1 MRIFGVIISI
11 VLAALPFAAC
21 RKGDG
26 LSNGAGARAAQA
38 DEQDRPAETEI
49 SDLDLPVDT
58 LFSLACEHGLKT
70 YECGECRY
78 EVGVVK
84 APAGLFADGLFKDTK
99 VARRRVEQSLTLTG
113 EVGFD
118 ERRVRHLSAPADGII
133 RRVHTVLGDRLT
145 AGQPILELESV
156 AAGEAQGDYLAAR
169 ALLTLVRRN
178 HDRVAELQREGIASE
193 REFFEARQELEA
205 ADIRVGAALGK
216 LMRLGMSAEDAA
228 ALTPDAARGLVTLRA
243 SASGTV
249 LSLQA
254 VPGKAARPDE
264 SLAVIGDN
272 STVWV
277 WVDLY
282 ERDLERAA
290 RSCAS
295 GIVPAALTTTAYPG
309 ETFSGTVDFISPV
322 MEETS
327 RTAKLRVKAPNPG
340 GRLLAGMFVTVRI
353 FLPGDEETA
362 AVPETAVLV
371 DEGRAFVFVHHHD
384 DYYVRRP
391 VETGRTWPDWTEI
404 VAGLAGGE
412 TIVADGSFLMKS
424 DVLRSKMGA
433 GCAD

>member
-1 MRIFGVIISI
+1 
-11 VLAALPFAAC
+11 
-21 RKGDG
+21 
-26 LSNGAGARAAQA
+26 
-38 DEQDRPAETEI
+38 
-49 SDLDLPVDT
+49 
-58 LFSLACEHGLKT
+58 
-70 YECGECRY
+70 
-78 EVGVVK
+78 
-84 APAGLFADGLFKDTK
+84 
-99 VARRRVEQSLTLTG
+99 
-113 EVGFD
+113 
-118 ERRVRHLSAPADGII
+118 
-133 RRVHTVLGDRLT
+133 
-145 AGQPILELESV
+145 
-156 AAGEAQGDYLAAR
+156 
-169 ALLTLVRRN
+169 
-178 HDRVAELQREGIASE
+178 
-193 REFFEARQELEA
+193 
-205 ADIRVGAALGK
+205 
-216 LMRLGMSAEDAA
+216 MSAEDAA

-282 ERDLERAA
+282 ERDLKRVA

-340 GRLLAGMFVTVRI
+340 GRLLAGMFVAVRI

>member
-1 MRIFGVIISI
+1 MRNFGVIII
-11 VLAALPFAAC
+11 ILLAALPFAAC
-21 RKGDG
+21 RKGD
-26 LSNGAGARAAQA
+26 SPPDGACAHAAQA
-38 DEQDRPAETEI
+38 DGHDHEHGAET

-58 LFSLACEHGLKT
+58 LFSLACEHAIKT

-84 APAGLFADGLFKDTK
+84 APSGLFSDGLLRKTK
-99 VARRRVEQSLTLTG
+99 VIRRRIERTLTLTG

-118 ERRVRHLSAPADGII
+118 ERRVRHVSAAADGIV
-133 RRVHTVLGDRLT
+133 RRVHAVPGDRLT
-145 AGQPILELESV
+145 AGQAILEIESV
-156 AAGEAQGDYLAAR
+156 AVGEAEGDYLAAR
-169 ALLTLVRRN
+169 ALLTLAKRN

-205 ADIRVGAALGK
+205 ADIRVEAALGK
-216 LMRLGMSAEDAA
+216 LMRLGMAEEDAT
-228 ALTPDAARGLVTLRA
+228 ALMPNAARGLVTLRA

-249 LSLQA
+249 LSLRA

-272 STVWV
+272 STVWI
-277 WVDLY
+277 WADLY
-282 ERDLERAA
+282 ERDLERTV

-295 GIVPAALTTTAYPG
+295 GTIPAALTTTAYPG
-309 ETFSGTVDFISPV
+309 ETFPGTVDFISPV
-322 MEETS
+322 MEGAS
-327 RTAKLRVKAPNPG
+327 RTVKLRVRASNPG
-340 GRLLAGMFVTVRI
+340 GRLLAGMFATVKI
-353 FLPGDEETA
+353 FLPEGGETA
-362 AVPETAVLV
+362 AVPETAVLE
-371 DEGRAFVFVHHHD
+371 DEGRSFVFVHHHD

-404 VAGLAGGE
+404 VAGLSGDE

>member
-1 MRIFGVIISI
+1 MRIWGVIIVI
-11 VLAALPFAAC
+11 VLAALPLAAC
-21 RKGDG
+21 RKWDG

-38 DEQDRPAETEI
+38 DEQNRGAEAET

-58 LFSLACEHGLKT
+58 LFSRACGHGVKA

-84 APAGLFADGLFKDTK
+84 APPGLFADGLFKETK
-99 VARRRVEQSLTLTG
+99 VVRRRVEQSLTLTG

-118 ERRVRHLSAPADGII
+118 ERRVRHVSAPADGII
-133 RRVHTVLGDRLT
+133 RRVHTVLGDSLT
-145 AGQPILELESV
+145 AGQPILEIESV
-156 AAGEAQGDYLAAR
+156 AVGEAEEDYLAAR
-169 ALLTLVRRN
+169 ALLTLARRN

-205 ADIRVGAALGK
+205 ADIRVGAALGR
-216 LMRLGMSAEDAA
+216 LMRLGMSGEDAA

-277 WVDLY
+277 SADLY
-282 ERDLERAA
+282 ERDLKRVA

-295 GIVPAALTTTAYPG
+295 ETVPAALSTTAYPG

-327 RTAKLRVKAPNPG
+327 RTAKLRVKASNPG
-340 GRLLAGMFVTVRI
+340 GRLLAGMFVTVKI

-362 AVPETAVLV
+362 AVPETAVLE

-404 VAGLAGGE
+404 VEGLTGGE

>member
-1 MRIFGVIISI
+1 MKIRGVIIVI
-11 VLAALPFAAC
+11 MLAALPLAAC
-21 RKGDG
+21 QKGDG
-26 LSNGAGARAAQA
+26 LSYGAGARAAQSEGPGPEA
-38 DEQDRPAETEI
+38 GAEI
-49 SDLDLPVDT
+49 SDLDLPIDT
-58 LFSLACEHGLKT
+58 LFSRACGHGVKA

-84 APAGLFADGLFKDTK
+84 APSGLFADGLFRETK

-118 ERRVRHLSAPADGII
+118 ERRVRHVSVPADCII
-133 RRVHTVLGDRLT
+133 RRVHVVLGDRLT
-145 AGQPILELESV
+145 AGQPIIEIESV
-156 AAGEAQGDYLAAR
+156 AVGEAEEGYLAAR
-169 ALLTLVRRN
+169 ALLTLARRN
-178 HDRVAELQREGIASE
+178 HDRAAELQREGIASE
-193 REFFEARQELEA
+193 RELFEARQELEA
-205 ADIRVGAALGK
+205 ADIRVGAALGT
-216 LMRLGMSAEDAA
+216 LMRLGMSDEDAA

-243 SASGTV
+243 SAAGTV

-254 VPGKAARPDE
+254 VSGKAAGPDE

-277 WVDLY
+277 SADLY
-282 ERDLERAA
+282 ERDLQRVA
-290 RSCAS
+290 RNCAS
-295 GIVPAALTTTAYPG
+295 GTIPAALTTTAYPG
-309 ETFSGTVDFISPV
+309 EAFSGAVDFISPV
-322 MEETS
+322 MDEAS
-327 RTAKLRVKAPNPG
+327 RTVKLRIKASNPG
-340 GRLLAGMFVTVRI
+340 GRLLAGMFVTVKI

-362 AVPETAVLV
+362 AVPETAVLT
-371 DEGRAFVFVHHHD
+371 DEGRSFVFVHHHD

>member
-1 MRIFGVIISI
+1 MRIIGPIIVI

-21 RKGDG
+21 QKGDG
-26 LSNGAGARAAQA
+26 LSYGAGARAAQA
-38 DEQDRPAETEI
+38 EGQSPEAAAEI

-58 LFSLACEHGLKT
+58 LFARACGHGVKT
-70 YECGECRY
+70 FECAECRY

-84 APAGLFADGLFKDTK
+84 APPGLFADGLFRETK
-99 VARRRVEQSLTLTG
+99 VASRRVEQALTLTG

-118 ERRVRHLSAPADGII
+118 ERRVRHMSVPADCII
-133 RRVHTVLGDRLT
+133 RRVHAVLGDRVA
-145 AGQPILELESV
+145 AGQAILEIESV
-156 AAGEAQGDYLAAR
+156 AVGEAEEDYLAAR
-169 ALLTLVRRN
+169 ALLTLARRN

-216 LMRLGMSAEDAA
+216 LMRLGMSGEDAA
-228 ALTPDAARGLVTLRA
+228 ALTPDVARGFVTLRA

-249 LSLQA
+249 LSLRA
-254 VPGKAARPDE
+254 VPGKAAGPDE

-277 WVDLY
+277 SADLY
-282 ERDLERAA
+282 ERDLRRVA

-295 GIVPAALTTTAYPG
+295 GTVPAAFETSAYPG
-309 ETFSGTVDFISPV
+309 ETFSGTVDFIGPV
-322 MEETS
+322 MDEVSHTV
-327 RTAKLRVKAPNPG
+327 KLRIKAPNPG

-362 AVPETAVLV
+362 AVPETAVLT
-371 DEGRAFVFVHHHD
+371 DEGRSFVFVRHHD